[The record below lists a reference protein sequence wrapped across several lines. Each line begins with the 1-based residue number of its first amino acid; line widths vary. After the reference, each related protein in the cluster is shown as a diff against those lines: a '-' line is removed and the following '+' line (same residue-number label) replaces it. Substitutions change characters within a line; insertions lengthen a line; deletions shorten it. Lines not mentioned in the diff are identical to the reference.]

1 MEILYEDSSVIVII
15 KPQGVLSQS
24 DKTGGESMITK
35 LQAYTGGEVYPVHRL
50 DKETGGVMV
59 YAKTKKAAAKL
70 SGDISEHRFYK
81 EYLALVHG
89 VPEEN
94 SGTLCDLLFHDR
106 AKNKSYVAK
115 RERKGV
121 KKAELYYELL
131 ETVEKDGE
139 KYSLLRVVL
148 HTGRTHQIRVQLAS
162 RKMPLSGDRKYGAKD
177 GFNLLGLW
185 AYSLEFIHPKT
196 LENMAFTA
204 LPQNY
209 ISVLCCEKIKIVNEQ
224 TRENRRK

>member
-1 MEILYEDSSVIVII
+1 MDILYEDPAVIVVI
-15 KPQGVLSQS
+15 KPRGILSQA
-24 DKTGGESMITK
+24 DKNGGESMITR
-35 LQAYTGGEVYPVHRL
+35 LSEHTGGEIYPVHRL

-70 SGDISEHRFYK
+70 SRDISEHRFYK

-106 AKNKSYVAK
+106 AKNKSYVVK
-115 RERKGV
+115 RERAGV
-121 KKAELYYELL
+121 KKAELYYEVL
-131 ETVEKDGE
+131 ETKEKDGE

-148 HTGRTHQIRVQLAS
+148 HTGRTHQIRVQLAH

-177 GFNLLGLW
+177 AFENLGLLSAKLKFTHPETGEEMEFTVKENLL
-185 AYSLEFIHPKT
+185 
-196 LENMAFTA
+196 
-204 LPQNY
+204 
-209 ISVLCCEKIKIVNEQ
+209 
-224 TRENRRK
+224 

>member
-1 MEILYEDSSVIVII
+1 MDILYEDSSVIVVI
-15 KPQGVLSQS
+15 KPRGILSQA
-24 DKTGGESMITK
+24 DKNGGESMITR
-35 LQAYTGGEVYPVHRL
+35 LSEHTGGEIYPVHRL

-70 SGDISEHRFYK
+70 SRDISEHRFYK

-106 AKNKSYVAK
+106 AKNKSYVVK
-115 RERKGV
+115 RERAGI
-121 KKAELYYELL
+121 KKAELYYEVL
-131 ETVEKDGE
+131 ETKEKDGE

-148 HTGRTHQIRVQLAS
+148 HTGRTHQIRVQLAH

-177 GFNLLGLW
+177 AFENLGLLSAKLKFTHPETGEEMEFTVKENLL
-185 AYSLEFIHPKT
+185 
-196 LENMAFTA
+196 
-204 LPQNY
+204 
-209 ISVLCCEKIKIVNEQ
+209 
-224 TRENRRK
+224 